1 VQRRQIDVWY
11 CVSYSQLLSAAGP
24 WVHIESGISADLRQT
39 VSARY
44 HEHAGLWLALDVKIL
59 STGN

>member
-1 VQRRQIDVWY
+1 VYIR
-11 CVSYSQLLSAAGP
+11 
-24 WVHIESGISADLRQT
+24 SGISADLRQT

-44 HEHAGLWLALDVKIL
+44 HEHAGLSLVLDVKIL